1 MTTLMMTDAE
11 VNFMILVYGPIFVI
25 TFAAIGF
32 IIGRSTVRGALRTKN
47 HVKALY
53 KRRNLKLVHSDES
66 VVSSRNSE
74 GKLKV
79 VDF

>member
-1 MTTLMMTDAE
+1 MSDAE
-11 VNFMILVYGPIFVI
+11 VNFMVMVYGPIWII

-32 IIGRSTVRGALRTKN
+32 LVARGIIRWALWTKN

-53 KRRNLKLVHSDES
+53 KRRKLKLVHSNEA
-66 VVSSRNSE
+66 VVASRSHE